1 MSSPDPEPTPPDELL
16 TIADV
21 ADILRT
27 KPMAIWRSVKAGNI
41 PATKPL
47 GQWLIRRA
55 DLDALL
61 AAKKNDH
68 KAAS

>member
-1 MSSPDPEPTPPDELL
+1 MSSPEPEPSPDDLL

-27 KPMAIWRSVKAGNI
+27 KPMAVWRRVDAGDI
-41 PATKPL
+41 PATKPFKH
-47 GQWLIRRA
+47 WLIRRA
-55 DLDALL
+55 DVNALL
-61 AAKKNDH
+61 AANTNDH